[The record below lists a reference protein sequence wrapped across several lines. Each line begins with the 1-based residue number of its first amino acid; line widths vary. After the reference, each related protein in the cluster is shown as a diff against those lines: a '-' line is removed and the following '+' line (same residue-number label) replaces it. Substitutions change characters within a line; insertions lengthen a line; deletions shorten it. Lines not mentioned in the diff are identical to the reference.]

1 MLHRA
6 DSVELPVS
14 VNLGYRARHAS
25 ESAAGAVRLDLFV
38 SSTDNAKPS
47 PPLACHRTIVSAG
60 VRELAAP
67 MSMSLTTDYQGS
79 SSAVINALHFKI
91 QYKKTLS
98 EIKNY
103 IPTFF
108 NCKLTNVSQHFC

>member
-6 DSVELPVS
+6 GSVELPAS

-25 ESAAGAVRLDLFV
+25 ESVAGAGRPGLFA
-38 SSTDNAKPS
+38 SSTGNAEPS

-67 MSMSLTTDYQGS
+67 MSMSWTMDYQGS

-91 QYKKTLS
+91 QYKKRR
-98 EIKNY
+98 KQ
-103 IPTFF
+103 
-108 NCKLTNVSQHFC
+108 KRQK